1 MPQIQRSHFKK
12 INFSANTILILA
24 IVGNFRPLSIEID
37 LMARYKVRSSTL
49 EVGAI

>member
-1 MPQIQRSHFKK
+1 MPQIQLSHFKE

-24 IVGNFRPLSIEID
+24 NVGNFRPLSIEID
-37 LMARYKVRSSTL
+37 LMARYKVRSTL